1 MFIGIQVDDE
11 TVKDTPIFINT
22 NQITSFV
29 IKYREITMSDGNTYR
44 LSTNSFKEILEFLR
58 NDKKFFDNYGS

>member
-11 TVKDTPIFINT
+11 MVKDTPIFINT

-29 IKYREITMSDGNTYR
+29 IKYRELTMSDGNTYR
-44 LSTNSFKEILEFLR
+44 LSTNSFNAVLEFLR
-58 NDKKFFDNYGS
+58 NNKNFYDYYGS